1 MEHRGSRIEVLGP
14 DKAGAPQE
22 APEGTSAPLGNDQSL
37 AHGWCSR
44 QMQLSH
50 AQVAAAGKR
59 SAHTCPTEPS
69 AHQEE
74 GRKDQRRPHTC
85 PTEPSAHQED
95 GRKDQRRPGL
105 WRQRLRHL
113 HGCIPL
119 PGCASPLLASL
130 LNQGGQQACQVRPD
144 VPAGPGLVQLLHRGP
159 TAWPGERSAQP
170 PAASSFRVS
179 SSLHATFRVSERA
192 QRSSHSA

>member
-1 MEHRGSRIEVLGP
+1 
-14 DKAGAPQE
+14 
-22 APEGTSAPLGNDQSL
+22 
-37 AHGWCSR
+37 
-44 QMQLSH
+44 MQLSH

-59 SAHTCPTEPS
+59 SAHSCPIEPSAHQEDGRKDQRRPHTCPTEPS
-69 AHQEE
+69 AHQED
-74 GRKDQRRPHTC
+74 GRKDQRRPHSC

-130 LNQGGQQACQVRPD
+130 LNQGGQQTCQVRPD